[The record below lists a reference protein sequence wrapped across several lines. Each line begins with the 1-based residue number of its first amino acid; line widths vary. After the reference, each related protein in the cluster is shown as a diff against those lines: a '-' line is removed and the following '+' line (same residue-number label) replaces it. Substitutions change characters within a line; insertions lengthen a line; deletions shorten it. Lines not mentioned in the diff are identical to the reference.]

1 MRRHQRPRPRFWTD
15 EAVEILLLIAAI
27 CAAGAVAALALSR

>member
-1 MRRHQRPRPRFWTD
+1 MRRYQRPRARFWTD

-27 CAAGAVAALALSR
+27 CAAGAVAVLALSR